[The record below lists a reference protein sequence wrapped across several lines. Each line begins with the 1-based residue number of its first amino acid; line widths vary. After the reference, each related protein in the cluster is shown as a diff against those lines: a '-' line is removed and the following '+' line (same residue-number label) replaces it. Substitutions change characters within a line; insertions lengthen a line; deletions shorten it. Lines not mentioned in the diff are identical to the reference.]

1 MDFNSTI
8 IWSWCLT
15 STRLLLPLKPD
26 KNVSL
31 HMYDFRF
38 LYTHLQMYNETY
50 SVLHLPLPLHGLVH
64 HGPTSHIYEF
74 SLQLLPTLQY

>member
-1 MDFNSTI
+1 
-8 IWSWCLT
+8 
-15 STRLLLPLKPD
+15 
-26 KNVSL
+26 
-31 HMYDFRF
+31 MYDFRF

-64 HGPTSHIYEF
+64 HGPASHIYEF